1 MTAEA
6 TCSDCV
12 VSAIL
17 LLLLNYHIYK
27 YVISYVAHNCVFT
40 ISSTHVGNKVIK
52 HAHVSPS
59 IDASPRHAPTA
70 SPHEITSVD
79 GASSPG
85 TGPAGRTYY
94 MHAFFSLSR

>member
-52 HAHVSPS
+52 HAHVS
-59 IDASPRHAPTA
+59 IDRRQSTA
-70 SPHEITSVD
+70 
-79 GASSPG
+79 
-85 TGPAGRTYY
+85 RTNCI
-94 MHAFFSLSR
+94 AA